1 MPHLVAACDDN
12 VLRHWTMS
20 KGPAAQHAE
29 LKMGADCSVA
39 AAPLP
44 ELRGGHRGA
53 VSAVTSYVPMSRRGE
68 DAALNTPRIVSGS
81 EDGTLRIWDATTGG
95 ALARLAGH
103 TAEVNTVCA
112 FSVPL
117 PRLYPYASSL

>member
-1 MPHLVAACDDN
+1 
-12 VLRHWTMS
+12 MS

-44 ELRGGHRGA
+44 ELRGGHCGA
-53 VSAVTSYVPMSRRGE
+53 VSAVTSYAPMSRRGE
-68 DAALNTPRIVSGS
+68 DSALNTPRVVSGS